1 MPASDLLKKRVCG
14 KRVAVLGIG
23 ITNTPVIDMLLDLG
37 AEVIAHDKKS
47 REEFG
52 TLADELEAK
61 NVKLVLGENYLDK
74 INADV
79 IFRAPGIRPDMPA
92 ITEAVKNGA
101 ILTGE
106 MPEFFDACPCKII
119 AVTGSDGKTT
129 TTTLIAKLLEASGKR
144 VFLGGNIGRP
154 LLPIVD
160 SINKDDFAVV
170 ELSSFQLM
178 TMRRSP
184 DVAVITN
191 VTPNHLNWHTDMNE
205 YIDSKLNVLRYQGKN
220 SLAVLN
226 YENEVTRN
234 AGNDV
239 NGKCTFFTSKRVP
252 TDCKGF
258 VYEKNGSVY
267 FENTKVVDTADIILP
282 GRHNVENYMAAIAAT
297 RDFVSSDDVK
307 NVAETFPGVE
317 HRNEFVRE
325 LDGVKYYNSSIDSS
339 PTRTIAAL
347 NSYKEKLI
355 VLCGGYDKHI
365 PYEPLGL
372 PLCRRAKT
380 VILTGATA
388 DKIREA
394 VCACPEY
401 REGAPTLVS
410 VSDYGEAVRCARKI
424 AKPGDVVL
432 LSPASASF
440 DAFKNFEER
449 GRFFKDEVN
458 KLV

>member
-1 MPASDLLKKRVCG
+1 MPASDLLKRKVCG

-23 ITNTPVIDMLLDLG
+23 ITNTPVIDMLLNLG
-37 AEVIAHDKKS
+37 ADVIAYDKKN
-47 REEFG
+47 RWELG

-61 NVKLVLGENYLDK
+61 NVGLVLGDHYLDK
-74 INADV
+74 IDADV

-92 ITEAVKNGA
+92 ITEAVKSGA

-160 SINKDDFAVV
+160 SIDKDDFAVV

-205 YIDSKLNVLRYQGKN
+205 YIDSKLNVLRYQSEN
-220 SLAVLN
+220 SIAVLN
-226 YENEVTRN
+226 YENDVTRD
-234 AGNDV
+234 AGDDV
-239 NGKCTFFTSKRVP
+239 RGKCIFFTSKRVP
-252 TDCKGF
+252 TDCNGF
-258 VYEKNGSVY
+258 VYEKDGSIY
-267 FENTKVVDTADIILP
+267 FEDTKVIDTSDIILP

-297 RDFVSSDDVK
+297 RNFVSPDDVK
-307 NVAETFPGVE
+307 KVATTFPGVE

-394 VCACPEY
+394 VRACPEY
-401 REGAPTLVS
+401 REGTPALVN

-424 AKPGDVVL
+424 AQPGDVVL

>member
-37 AEVIAHDKKS
+37 ADVIAHDKKS

-61 NVKLVLGENYLDK
+61 NVKLVLGEQYLDK
-74 INADV
+74 IDADV

-184 DVAVITN
+184 DFAVITN

-205 YIDSKLNVLRYQGKN
+205 YIV
-220 SLAVLN
+220 SL
-226 YENEVTRN
+226 
-234 AGNDV
+234 V
-239 NGKCTFFTSKRVP
+239 N
-252 TDCKGF
+252 
-258 VYEKNGSVY
+258 
-267 FENTKVVDTADIILP
+267 
-282 GRHNVENYMAAIAAT
+282 
-297 RDFVSSDDVK
+297 
-307 NVAETFPGVE
+307 
-317 HRNEFVRE
+317 
-325 LDGVKYYNSSIDSS
+325 
-339 PTRTIAAL
+339 
-347 NSYKEKLI
+347 
-355 VLCGGYDKHI
+355 
-365 PYEPLGL
+365 
-372 PLCRRAKT
+372 
-380 VILTGATA
+380 
-388 DKIREA
+388 
-394 VCACPEY
+394 
-401 REGAPTLVS
+401 
-410 VSDYGEAVRCARKI
+410 
-424 AKPGDVVL
+424 
-432 LSPASASF
+432 
-440 DAFKNFEER
+440 
-449 GRFFKDEVN
+449 
-458 KLV
+458 

>member
-1 MPASDLLKKRVCG
+1 MPASDLLKRKVCG

-23 ITNTPVIDMLLDLG
+23 ITNTPVIDMLLNLG
-37 AEVIAHDKKS
+37 ADVTAYDKKS
-47 REEFG
+47 REELG

-61 NVKLVLGENYLDK
+61 NVGLVLGDHYLDK
-74 INADV
+74 IDADV
-79 IFRAPGIRPDMPA
+79 IFRAPGIRPDVPA
-92 ITEAVKNGA
+92 ITEAVKSGA

-106 MPEFFDACPCKII
+106 MPEFFDACPCRII

-160 SINKDDFAVV
+160 SIDKDDFAVV

-205 YIDSKLNVLRYQGKN
+205 YIDSKLNVLRYQSEN
-220 SLAVLN
+220 SIAVLN
-226 YENEVTRN
+226 YENDVTRD
-234 AGNDV
+234 AGDDV
-239 NGKCTFFTSKRVP
+239 RGKCIFFTSKRVP
-252 TDCKGF
+252 TDCNGF
-258 VYEKNGSVY
+258 VYEKDGSIY
-267 FENTKVVDTADIILP
+267 FEDSKVIDTSDIILP
-282 GRHNVENYMAAIAAT
+282 GRHNVENYMAAIGAT

-307 NVAETFPGVE
+307 KVATTFPGVE

-394 VCACPEY
+394 VRACPEY
-401 REGAPTLVS
+401 REGAPALVN

-424 AKPGDVVL
+424 AQPGDVVL